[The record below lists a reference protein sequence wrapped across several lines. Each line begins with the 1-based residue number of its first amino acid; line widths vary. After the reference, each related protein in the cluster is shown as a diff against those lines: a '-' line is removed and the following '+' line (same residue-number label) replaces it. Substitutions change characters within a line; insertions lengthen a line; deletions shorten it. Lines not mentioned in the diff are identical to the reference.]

1 MAKHVKNIEA
11 ELIRQNTELKQEVHE
26 LKQTILLLEE
36 QVAFLTKKIYGQSSE
51 RINSDQL
58 SLFGQSGVFT
68 EPEQTG
74 NQSEETYQVI
84 TKIRSKKK
92 TRKQTISPDLP
103 VQDVLIP
110 FDASQCPHG
119 HSDWL
124 IVGKKFV
131 RQEVC
136 YEPGRLY
143 VKRIYIET
151 GTCSECERQTGL
163 TYMFQSQAPHGLL
176 AHSPLSASLAAHVI
190 SDKFLLD
197 LPLYRQQ
204 RALKQGGFNV
214 SEGTLANWIIK
225 TSQLIEP
232 LYGLIH
238 RELIA
243 RHHLQG
249 DETPI
254 QVINEPGR
262 AAKSRSYM
270 WVATIPLKLTNRIVY
285 YAYSQTRAG
294 SFAQKQLYNT
304 YQGVLQCDGYAGY
317 NLLGDQ
323 AIQRVGCWAHVRR
336 KFKDAFDADKQYAE
350 TPLRLINSMFRLEKT
365 WQHFSPRV
373 RRRRRRSKI
382 RPLLKRFWQWVD
394 HYDGLAKS
402 RLGKAV
408 TYAADQRMYL
418 SRIVNDGTMDWSNNT
433 AERTMKSLVIGRK
446 NWLFSTSPEGAR
458 STAIWMTIV
467 ESAKANHIDP
477 TKYIEYILLGVA
489 QLPTF
494 PKKEQL
500 AAYLPWNFKES
511 DLEAVKRAQAGV
523 LIPDKNEDKNAS

>member
-1 MAKHVKNIEA
+1 MTKHAKNIEA

-26 LKQTILLLEE
+26 LKQTIQLLEE

-58 SLFGQSGVFT
+58 SLFGQSSVLT

-74 NQSEETYQVI
+74 DQSEETYQVM
-84 TKIRSKKK
+84 TKIRQKKK
-92 TRKQTISPDLP
+92 T
-103 VQDVLIP
+103 
-110 FDASQCPHG
+110 
-119 HSDWL
+119 
-124 IVGKKFV
+124 
-131 RQEVC
+131 
-136 YEPGRLY
+136 
-143 VKRIYIET
+143 
-151 GTCSECERQTGL
+151 
-163 TYMFQSQAPHGLL
+163 
-176 AHSPLSASLAAHVI
+176 
-190 SDKFLLD
+190 
-197 LPLYRQQ
+197 RQQ

-232 LYGLIH
+232 LYSLIH

-262 AAKSRSYM
+262 AAKSRYYM
-270 WVATIPLKLTNRIVY
+270 WVATTPLKLTNRIVY

-294 SFAQKQLYNT
+294 SFAQKQLYST

-394 HYDGLAKS
+394 HYDGLDKS

-418 SRIVNDGTMDWSNNT
+418 SRIVNDGTMD
-433 AERTMKSLVIGRK
+433 
-446 NWLFSTSPEGAR
+446 
-458 STAIWMTIV
+458 
-467 ESAKANHIDP
+467 
-477 TKYIEYILLGVA
+477 
-489 QLPTF
+489 
-494 PKKEQL
+494 
-500 AAYLPWNFKES
+500 
-511 DLEAVKRAQAGV
+511 
-523 LIPDKNEDKNAS
+523 